1 LKGELTASSVGFR
14 RDLRSRE
21 EEGDVAWLVGP
32 TRQRGKERTGGTISG
47 LILGRGW
54 LLELGRKASRGP
66 FSYFSLLY
74 FFSFFYFPISFTDF
88 AKMFPNQFKPLSEI
102 LQKSLQGFKSVGK
115 QVFRIKTRVLIELWM
130 GGQRFCLHKANW
142 DLKINPL
149 KIRNNS
155 L

>member
-32 TRQRGKERTGGTISG
+32 TRQRGKGRTGGTVSG

-54 LLELGRKASRGP
+54 LLELGRKASQGP

-74 FFSFFYFPISFTDF
+74 FFFFSVFLILSQILQKAP
-88 AKMFPNQFKPLSEI
+88 KQFRPLSEI

-115 QVFRIKTRVLIELWM
+115 QVFKSKARFLIELWI
-130 GGQRFCLHKANW
+130 W
-142 DLKINPL
+142 P
-149 KIRNNS
+149 
-155 L
+155 